1 MKEISFLDVFAKDTK
16 DNGLPNLYGDHK
28 AIRIKY
34 LLAIY
39 AIEVLKQIQPAH
51 VDECI
56 GYMYAVNHGETMH
69 PDTTKGWNYY
79 SARRCKDIESET
91 IFNALDMISKLVEPF
106 ANKQADT
113 TFAES
118 TIALPQEI
126 ARVILNE
133 DLTDPNV
140 MNTLELSVRNL
151 NLTESWERGDIRGTS
166 ENIAGYT
173 RIAFGEVVKKFQPL
187 LDKCKFS
194 NSISEERL
202 RKDYNA
208 YKLHEYA
215 IWLSCLYRLFYTFEK
230 DYWDTF
236 DEVFKEHCPYERYAQ
251 NPYLKKAFLYPVAVP
266 ETVIGAVSDK
276 KYQEPPF
283 IKNRSSYISLS
294 ERYLS
299 LLYWQLESK

>member
-1 MKEISFLDVFAKDTK
+1 MREISFLDVFASDDKSPHYFGHEK
-16 DNGLPNLYGDHK
+16 YIK
-28 AIRIKY
+28 IKY

-39 AIEVLKQIQPAH
+39 AIEVLKQLQPSH

-56 GYMYAVNHGETMH
+56 SYMYAVDHGELLH
-69 PDTTKGWNYY
+69 PDVSKGWNYY
-79 SARRCKDIESET
+79 SAKRCRDIESEVT
-91 IFNALDMISKLVEPF
+91 FSALEMISKLVEPF
-106 ANKQADT
+106 TNKQANT
-113 TFAES
+113 ELAET

-151 NLTESWERGDIRGTS
+151 NLTESWDTGDYNGS
-166 ENIAGYT
+166 QHDLFGYT

-215 IWLSCLYRLFYTFEK
+215 IWLSCLYRLFYTSTK

-236 DEVFKEHCPYERYAQ
+236 DEIFNESCPYHRSAS

-266 ETVIGAVSDK
+266 ETVIGAVSIK

-299 LLYWQLESK
+299 LLYWTLDPLYND